1 VKPESRR
8 RGLADGPLAQ
18 LTLVR
23 FREFWREPE
32 AIFWVTV
39 FPLLLAAGLG
49 LAFRSRPADAIPIGV
64 VASAPGADR
73 VVAAL
78 RRDPMLRVE
87 VLPDSSVPL
96 AVPTG
101 KVALV
106 VAPRADGSVAYRY
119 DDMRP
124 ESRSAR
130 RAADDALQRAG
141 GRADPVATADELV
154 RAPGSRYIDFVLPG
168 LLGLNL
174 MGGGVWSV
182 GFAIVDARRRKL
194 LKRLVATPMSRSDY
208 LLSFILA
215 RLVMLVLE
223 VGLLAIFGLLV
234 FGVPLRGSVAQLAL
248 ICVIAALAFSAMGLL
263 IASRVKT
270 IEGASGLMNL
280 VMLPMW
286 VCSGVFFSTA
296 NFPASL
302 QPYIKALPLTAV
314 IDALRATML
323 QGVELGA
330 VTGELGILLGW
341 LVVSFVLALRLFRW
355 Q

>member
-1 VKPESRR
+1 MKPELRR
-8 RGLADGPLAQ
+8 RRLVERPLVQ

-39 FPLLLAAGLG
+39 FPILLAAGLG
-49 LAFRSRPADAIPIGV
+49 LAFRSRPPDAVPVGV

-73 VVAAL
+73 VAAAL
-78 RRDPMLRVE
+78 RHEPALRVE
-87 VLPDSSVPL
+87 LLPDSAVPL

-101 KVALV
+101 QVALV
-106 VAPRADGSVAYRY
+106 ITPRADGSVAYRY
-119 DDMRP
+119 DDTRP

-141 GRADPVATADELV
+141 GRRDAVATADELV
-154 RAPGSRYIDFVLPG
+154 REPGSRYIDFVLPG

-174 MGGGVWSV
+174 MGGGIWSV

-194 LKRLVATPMSRSDY
+194 LKRLVATPMSRADY
-208 LLSFILA
+208 LLSFLLA
-215 RLVMLVLE
+215 RLAMLVLE
-223 VGLLAIFGLLV
+223 VGLLTIFGLLV

-248 ICVIAALAFSAMGLL
+248 ICVVAALAFSAMGLL
-263 IASRVKT
+263 LASRVRT

-286 VCSGVFFSTA
+286 VASGVFFSTA

-302 QPYIKALPLTAV
+302 QPIIHALPLTAV
-314 IDALRATML
+314 NDALRATML
-323 QGVELGA
+323 QGVGLGA
-330 VTGELGILLGW
+330 VAGELGILLGW
-341 LVVSFVLALRLFRW
+341 LAVSFALALRIFRW
-355 Q
+355 K

>member
-1 VKPESRR
+1 
-8 RGLADGPLAQ
+8 
-18 LTLVR
+18 
-23 FREFWREPE
+23 
-32 AIFWVTV
+32 
-39 FPLLLAAGLG
+39 
-49 LAFRSRPADAIPIGV
+49 
-64 VASAPGADR
+64 
-73 VVAAL
+73 
-78 RRDPMLRVE
+78 
-87 VLPDSSVPL
+87 VPL

-119 DDMRP
+119 DDTRP

-130 RAADDALQRAG
+130 RTADDALQRAG
-141 GRADPVATADELV
+141 GRADPVTTADELV

-174 MGGGVWSV
+174 LGGGVWSV

-223 VGLLAIFGLLV
+223 VGLLTMFGLLV
-234 FGVPLRGSVAQLAL
+234 FGVPMRGSVAQLAL

-286 VCSGVFFSTA
+286 VSSGVFFSTT

-302 QPYIKALPLTAV
+302 QPFIKALPLTAV

-323 QGVELGA
+323 QGAGLGA
-330 VTGELGILLGW
+330 VTGELGVLLAW
-341 LVVSFVLALRLFRW
+341 LAVSFVLALRLFRW